1 MSWRRC
7 EITTADSQ
15 PHRGWIRRLPTGEV
29 LFTIIPYTNDIGAG
43 DVVSHGNDTYTVI
56 TAVNTSQRSETLDIT
71 TTRKVGTEED
81 DTSRTEKRSSKRAKS
96 AKR

>member
-15 PHRGWIRRLPTGEV
+15 PHRGWIRRLPNGEV
-29 LFTIIPYTNDIGAG
+29 LFTIIPHTNDIGAG
-43 DVVSHGNDTYTVI
+43 DVVSHGNDSYTVI

-71 TTRKVGTEED
+71 TIRKVVENDAST
-81 DTSRTEKRSSKRAKS
+81 TEKRSRKRPKS